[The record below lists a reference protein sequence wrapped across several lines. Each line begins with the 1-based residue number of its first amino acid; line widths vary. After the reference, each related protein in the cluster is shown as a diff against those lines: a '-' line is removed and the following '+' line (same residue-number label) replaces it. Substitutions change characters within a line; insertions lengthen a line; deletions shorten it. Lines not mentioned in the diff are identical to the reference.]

1 MCDKNI
7 ILTTNSSDGDNFLF
21 ECWDDAILNLSTP
34 VLRGI
39 YSYGFENPSPIQA
52 RAIIPIL
59 KGRDII
65 AQAQSGTGKSGA
77 FVIGSLEMVDEK
89 TDKTQVIIMSPTR
102 ELARQS
108 LNVVRKIG
116 TMTKIRSQLLI
127 GGTPTEMDIEQLT
140 KNPPH
145 IVSGCPG
152 RIFDMIRRKHLK
164 TGSVKFMILDEA
176 DELLS
181 HGFKEQIYKI
191 FQFMNNDIQ
200 IGLFSA
206 TMPQELNNLTSK
218 FLRRPI
224 KILVKQEMLT
234 LQGIGQY
241 YVALEDDNQKYETL
255 KDLFSTLVISQAI
268 IYCNSIKRVI
278 DLYDAMIHDEFPVEH
293 IHSDLME
300 KERKETYEK
309 FKAGGCRVLVST
321 DLFSR
326 GIDVQQV
333 SIVINFDIPKNIHT
347 YLHRIGRSGRW
358 GRKGTAINFTS
369 RRDFG
374 RLKELEEY
382 YSTEIKELP
391 SNYAEQVHT

>member
-1 MCDKNI
+1 MDENI
-7 ILTTNSSDGDNFLF
+7 VLTNASSSEEDFIF
-21 ECWDDAILNLSTP
+21 EGWDDQNLNLSIP

-39 YSYGFENPSPIQA
+39 YAYGFEKPSPIQS

-59 KGRDII
+59 RGRDII

-77 FVIGSLEMVDEK
+77 FVISSLQMTDEK
-89 TDKTQVIIMSPTR
+89 SNDTQVIIMSPTR

-108 LNVVRKIG
+108 LNVVRSIG
-116 TMTKIRSQLLI
+116 NMTKIRSQLLI
-127 GGTPTEMDIEQLT
+127 GGSSVELDIEKLT
-140 KNPPH
+140 NKPPH
-145 IVSGCPG
+145 IISGCPG
-152 RIFDMIRRKHLK
+152 RIFDMMRRKHLK
-164 TGSVKFMILDEA
+164 TNKVKFMILDEA
-176 DELLS
+176 DEMLS
-181 HGFKEQIYKI
+181 QGFKEQIYKI
-191 FQFMNNDIQ
+191 FQFLDPNIQ

-206 TMPQELNNLTSK
+206 TLPIEINALTSK
-218 FLRRPI
+218 FMRNPI

-241 YVALEDDNQKYETL
+241 YVALDDDGQKYATL

-268 IYCNSIKRVI
+268 VYCNSIKRVC
-278 DLYDAMIHDEFPVEH
+278 DLYDAMIQDNFPVEH
-293 IHSDLME
+293 IHSDLDE
-300 KERKETYEK
+300 KKRKEIYEN
-309 FKAGGCRVLVST
+309 FKSGSCRVLVST

-333 SIVINFDIPKNIHT
+333 SIVINFDIPKNLHT

-374 RLKELEEY
+374 RLKELEQY

-391 SNYAEQVHT
+391 EDYAEKVST

>member
-1 MCDKNI
+1 MCDENI
-7 ILTTNSSDGDNFLF
+7 IQTNGSTSGENLIFNS
-21 ECWDDAILNLSTP
+21 WDDEHLNLSRN

-39 YSYGFENPSPIQA
+39 YAYGFEKPSPIQS
-52 RAIIPIL
+52 RAIMPIL

-65 AQAQSGTGKSGA
+65 AQAQSGTGKSGT
-77 FVIGSLEMVDEK
+77 FVISSLELIDE
-89 TDKTQVIIMSPTR
+89 TVNETQVIVMSPTR

-108 LNVVRKIG
+108 LNVIRGIG

-127 GGTPTEMDIEQLT
+127 GGTPTEIDIDQLI
-140 KNPPH
+140 NNIPH
-145 IVSGCPG
+145 IISGTPG
-152 RIFDMIRRKHLK
+152 RIFDMMRRKHLRTDK
-164 TGSVKFMILDEA
+164 VKFMILDEA
-176 DELLS
+176 DEMLS
-181 HGFKEQIYKI
+181 QGFKEQIYKI
-191 FQFMNNDIQ
+191 FQYLNSEIQ

-206 TMPQELNNLTSK
+206 TLPSEITLLTSK
-218 FLRRPI
+218 FMRNPV

-234 LQGIGQY
+234 LQGIAQF
-241 YVALEDDNQKYETL
+241 YVAVEDDSQKYDTL

-268 IYCNSIKRVI
+268 IYCNSIKRVC
-278 DLYDAMIHDEFPVEH
+278 DLYDAMVHDEFPVEQM
-293 IHSDLME
+293 HSDLDE
-300 KERKETYEK
+300 AKRKEIFEK
-309 FKAGGCRVLVST
+309 FKGGSCRVLVST

-333 SIVINFDIPKNIHT
+333 SIVINFDIPKSMHT

-391 SNYAEQVHT
+391 SDYANQVNT